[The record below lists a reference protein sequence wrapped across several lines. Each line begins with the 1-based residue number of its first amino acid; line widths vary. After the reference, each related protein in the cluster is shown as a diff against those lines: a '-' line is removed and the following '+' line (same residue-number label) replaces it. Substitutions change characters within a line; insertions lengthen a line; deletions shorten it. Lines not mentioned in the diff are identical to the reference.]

1 MELRVQPE
9 TTDCTINVPRLTKA
23 VWRPVASWGQK
34 SYDSQIS
41 LTPTIRDNVVHNS
54 VTESVLNARHHAVSH
69 RTNI

>member
-1 MELRVQPE
+1 MELRVQPDE

-41 LTPTIRDNVVHNS
+41 LTPSEIIVHNS
-54 VTESVLNARHHAVSH
+54 AAESVLNARHHAVSH